1 MLSTKKRISKKKTE
15 EILGIIDIGSAQI
28 SGVVLSNDKKVK
40 IEIEEIIPWQD
51 KPDWDRFQSGIEQ
64 ALRKVADQLL
74 ETRSIPQD
82 IHVFLSA
89 PFFIGKT
96 TSIKSVHKEAVEITP
111 PYLSDLIKKHSL
123 FSIDGKD
130 KNLVRLENEIMQ
142 IKLDG
147 YPSQEPLG
155 QMAKTT
161 EIAHWQS
168 YGHISLL
175 NRLEQIIRSRFA
187 SCELHFHSFAY
198 SIYEVFSEL
207 LPDKDW
213 ILLDTGNE
221 LTDILI
227 IKNGFL
233 AEHLSFP
240 YGKNAVIRDLNK
252 ILNTVTS
259 EASNRLDRFC
269 EEKLSKPATEKMARA
284 LTPIKELWAKQL
296 EEALG
301 KSIETTILPEVIYLF
316 GDQPSDEI
324 FAKFIVNSDFSRLTI
339 SRRPFKVHYIDKPL
353 HQAFSHLD
361 NKMSPPV
368 KNSFLLVE
376 SLFCATIK
384 NSKLNIWPFN
394 QLATTMKDIVNK
406 KRSLRDIFPDSRVES
421 KKEESIINTSEE
433 KNFKTTMYEPQ
444 NNASYGSNSGLR
456 LKTKLL
462 IGVIIL
468 TIICAVGFGV
478 SAKFAKISVEITPRQ
493 GRLLVS
499 NVYEATKNSNDILKF
514 VLASNMQAEEKVA
527 LPTSGSEA
535 VKEKASGQIIV
546 YNNHSSASQALVAN
560 TRFETKDGLI
570 YRIDKPI
577 TIPGQSKG
585 TDGQITPG
593 QITVTVFADQPGDKY
608 NLATEVD
615 FSIPGFKGSA
625 KYNTFYAKSKGPMTG
640 GFIGDRPK
648 VTAEDLAKAKTELEE
663 KLLTSLAKKLGE
675 QVPEGY
681 YLFGDAVIADF
692 VHQISADSTKSNQAI
707 LHVKANGTG
716 ILFDKKELA
725 SYLAKQQVAGYQGEP
740 VDILNWES
748 FKFSLL
754 NKDKISPSSLDKV
767 SFKLDGTGELVWLF
781 NEKELKNELQK
792 AGAKDYKRVFE
803 DSFKM
808 ITSADIIFTPPWIR
822 SIPSNPDKIGIKI
835 RLNNS

>member
-1 MLSTKKRISKKKTE
+1 MLSTKKRTSKKKPE
-15 EILGIIDIGSAQI
+15 EILGIIDIGSAQV
-28 SGVVLSNDKKVK
+28 SGVILSEHKKVK
-40 IEIEEIIPWQD
+40 TEVEELIPWQE

-64 ALRKVADQLL
+64 ALRKVADKLL
-74 ETRSIPQD
+74 ETKAIPQD
-82 IHVFLSA
+82 IHIFLSA

-96 TSIKSVHKEAVEITP
+96 TTIKSGHKEPTEITP
-111 PYLSDLIKKHSL
+111 PYLSDLIKRHSL
-123 FSIDGKD
+123 FSTDD
-130 KNLVRLENEIMQ
+130 KNRNLIRLENEIMQ

-147 YPSQEPLG
+147 YPSREPLG
-155 QMAKTT
+155 QMAKSI
-161 EIAHWQS
+161 ELAHWQS

-187 SCELHFHSFAY
+187 STELHFHSFAY

-213 ILLDTGNE
+213 ILIDTGNE

-227 IKNGFL
+227 IKNGYL

-240 YGKNAVIRDLNK
+240 YGKNEVIRDLSK

-259 EASNRLDRFC
+259 EASNRLDRLC
-269 EEKLSKPATEKMARA
+269 EDKLSKPAIDKISKA

-296 EEALG
+296 EEALN

-361 NKMSPPV
+361 NKINPPV

-406 KRSLRDIFPDSRVES
+406 KRSLRDIFPDSRVEPKDEEIITS
-421 KKEESIINTSEE
+421 LKED

-444 NNASYGSNSGLR
+444 NNAYSPNSGLG
-456 LKTKLL
+456 LKAKLL
-462 IGVIIL
+462 IGAIIL
-468 TIICAVGFGV
+468 AIIIAIGFGV
-478 SAKFAKISVEITPRQ
+478 SAKLAKISVEITPRQ

-499 NVYEATKNSNDILKF
+499 NVYEATKNSGDVLKF
-514 VLASNMQAEEKVA
+514 VLASNMQAEEKVT
-527 LPTSGSEA
+527 LPASGSEA
-535 VKEKASGQIIV
+535 VKEKASGQITV
-546 YNNHSSASQALVAN
+546 YNNHSTASQALVAN

-593 QITVTVFADQPGDKY
+593 QLTVTVFADQPEDKY
-608 NLATEVD
+608 NLSTETD
-615 FSIPGFKGSA
+615 FTIPGFKGSA
-625 KYNTFYAKSKGPMTG
+625 KYNTFYAKSKGSISG
-640 GFIGDRPK
+640 GFIGNRPK
-648 VTAEDLAKAKTELEE
+648 VTPEDLTKAKTELET
-663 KLLTSLAKKLGE
+663 KLLTNLTKKLGE

-681 YLFGDAVIADF
+681 YLFDNAVVADF
-692 VHQISADSTKSNQAI
+692 NSQISTDNAKPDQAVLTI
-707 LHVKANGTG
+707 KANGTG

-740 VDILNWES
+740 VDILNWQS

-754 NKDKISPSSLDKV
+754 NKDKISPSSLEKI
-767 SFKLDGTGELVWLF
+767 SFKLDGTGELVWTF
-781 NEKELKNELQK
+781 DEKELKNELQK
-792 AGAKDYKRVFE
+792 AGAKDYKKVFE
-803 DSFKM
+803 NDFKM

-822 SIPSNPDKIGIKI
+822 SIPTNPDKIGIKI